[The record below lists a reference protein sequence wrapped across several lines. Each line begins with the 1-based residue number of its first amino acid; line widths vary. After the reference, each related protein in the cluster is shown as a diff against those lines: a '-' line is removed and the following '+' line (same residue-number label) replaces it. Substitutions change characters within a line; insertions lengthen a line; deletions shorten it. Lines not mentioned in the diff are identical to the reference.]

1 LGDQRPIVDG
11 VGGAATFHQWV
22 VHQRTLG
29 HWVLH
34 QRSVVPAAFAQ
45 FSDHNKKNWEKLLGL
60 KPGDC
65 LTLAKTWLRTQYVF
79 GARLRRDRPLLVDD
93 DTGLYTTL

>member
-1 LGDQRPIVDG
+1 MGEV
-11 VGGAATFHQWV
+11 
-22 VHQRTLG
+22 TLLLCKLDLMLEMCVC
-29 HWVLH
+29 HML
-34 QRSVVPAAFAQ
+34 AQ
-45 FSDHNKKNWEKLLGL
+45 YRNDRKNELIL